1 MKRIIPLFAAA
12 SLLAACSSGT
22 PSLKKHNIDKV
33 IDAMTVDEKVR
44 MLVGTCTDPA
54 NPPYPAP
61 GTEKKEQEYVE
72 DGINTSSSAK
82 KVLGSAG
89 ESYPVARLGVPS
101 IVYADGPAGLRIDPV
116 RADEPDKD
124 YRCTAFPS
132 ATLLAATWD
141 TDIVRSV
148 GEAIGEEVLEHGVDI
163 ILGPGMNI
171 KRNPLTGR
179 NFEYYS
185 EDPLLT
191 GKMAAA
197 MVGGIQ
203 SNGVGTSVKHYAAN
217 NQETY
222 RNGINVI
229 VSDRALRELYLR
241 GFEIVVKEAA
251 PWTVMS
257 SYNKINGVYASEDS
271 WLLDDVL
278 RGEWGFDGYV
288 VTDWWGADDP
298 VRQMEARNNLLM
310 PGHLPRLRQSARQWK
325 TVL

>member
-257 SYNKINGVYASEDS
+257 SYNKINGVYASED
-271 WLLDDVL
+271 
-278 RGEWGFDGYV
+278 
-288 VTDWWGADDP
+288 
-298 VRQMEARNNLLM
+298 
-310 PGHLPRLRQSARQWK
+310 
-325 TVL
+325 